1 MTNYIVIVIC
11 LICSAFFS
19 GAEIAYNSVNPISL
33 QKASDEG
40 SKSAKLALSIYN
52 KYDKFLS
59 TILIG
64 NNLVNI
70 ASSSV
75 ATVICISLFGEVGA
89 AYATLVMTV
98 IILICG
104 EITPKMVAR
113 THSFSYATMTAYP
126 IRLLMIVTYPIV
138 WLVGLLVKLL
148 SGLWGK
154 DEEEEGFNPEEL
166 SNLIEIAETENVID
180 EERSDLLQSA
190 IDFSDTSAQEILTH
204 RVDMIAIDIDDP
216 MDEIIATLES
226 SPYSRIPVYEDSI
239 DNIIGIVYLNHFYKR
254 IVEDP
259 DFSLRDILIEVC
271 FIHKSMKLPAVLSEL
286 KRRKT
291 HIAVVTDEYGGTM
304 GIVTMEDVLEQIVG
318 EIWDETDEV
327 VEDITEVAE
336 NIFEVDGDMSIYDFL
351 DEVGLDSDDFEGEYT
366 TVGGWAI
373 ESIGTFPSV
382 GESFEYE
389 NLTVTVVETEELRV
403 TKLKAVVTPKQE
415 EDE

>member
-1 MTNYIVIVIC
+1 MNYIIIVIC
-11 LICSAFFS
+11 IICSAFFS
-19 GAEIAYNSVNPISL
+19 GSEIAYNSVNPLRL
-33 QKASDEG
+33 QKAADEG
-40 SKSAKLALSIYN
+40 SKKAKLTLSIYN
-52 KYDKFLS
+52 NYEKFLS

-113 THSFSYATMTAYP
+113 THAFDFATMAAYP
-126 IRLLMIVTYPIV
+126 VKLLMIITFPIV
-138 WLVGLLVKLL
+138 WLVGLLMKLL
-148 SGLWGK
+148 SRLWGK
-154 DEEEEGFNPEEL
+154 DEEDEGFNAEEL

-180 EERSDLLQSA
+180 EERGDLLQSA

-239 DNIIGIVYLNHFYKR
+239 DNIVGIVYLNHFYKK

-304 GIVTMEDVLEQIVG
+304 GIVTMEDVLEQLVG
-318 EIWDETDEV
+318 DIWDETDEV

-336 NIFEVDGDMSIYDFL
+336 NTFEVDGDMSIYDFL
-351 DEVGLDSDDFEGEYT
+351 DEVGLDSDDFEGDYT

-373 ESIGTFPSV
+373 ESIGTFPTA
-382 GESFEYE
+382 GDSFEYE

-403 TKLKAVVTPKQE
+403 TKLKAVVTPKQDDE
-415 EDE
+415 E

>member
-1 MTNYIVIVIC
+1 MNYIIIVIC
-11 LICSAFFS
+11 IICSAFFS
-19 GAEIAYNSVNPISL
+19 GSEIAYNSVNPLRL
-33 QKASDEG
+33 QKAADDG
-40 SKSAKLALSIYN
+40 SKKAKLTLSIYN
-52 KYDKFLS
+52 NYEKFLS

-113 THSFSYATMTAYP
+113 THAFDFATMAAYP
-126 IRLLMIVTYPIV
+126 IKLLMIITFPIV
-138 WLVGLLVKLL
+138 WLVGLLMKLL
-148 SGLWGK
+148 SRLWGK
-154 DEEEEGFNPEEL
+154 DEEDEGFNAEEL

-180 EERSDLLQSA
+180 EERGDLLQSA

-239 DNIIGIVYLNHFYKR
+239 DNIIGIVYLNHFYKK

-304 GIVTMEDVLEQIVG
+304 GIVTMEDVLEQLVG
-318 EIWDETDEV
+318 DIWDETDEV

-336 NIFEVDGDMSIYDFL
+336 NTFEVDGDMSIYDFL
-351 DEVGLDSDDFEGEYT
+351 DEVGLDSDDFEGDYT

-373 ESIGTFPSV
+373 ESIGTFPSA
-382 GESFEYE
+382 GDSFEYE

-403 TKLKAVVTPKQE
+403 TKLKAVVTPKQDDE
-415 EDE
+415 E

>member
-1 MTNYIVIVIC
+1 
-11 LICSAFFS
+11 
-19 GAEIAYNSVNPISL
+19 
-33 QKASDEG
+33 
-40 SKSAKLALSIYN
+40 
-52 KYDKFLS
+52 
-59 TILIG
+59 
-64 NNLVNI
+64 
-70 ASSSV
+70 
-75 ATVICISLFGEVGA
+75 
-89 AYATLVMTV
+89 MTV

-113 THSFSYATMTAYP
+113 THAFDFATMAAYP
-126 IRLLMIVTYPIV
+126 VKLLMIITFPIV
-138 WLVGLLVKLL
+138 WLVGLLMKLL
-148 SGLWGK
+148 SRLWGK
-154 DEEEEGFNPEEL
+154 DEEEEGFNAEEL

-180 EERSDLLQSA
+180 EERGDLLQSA

-239 DNIIGIVYLNHFYKR
+239 DNIIGIVYLNHFYKK

-291 HIAVVTDEYGGTM
+291 HIAVVTDGYGGTM
-304 GIVTMEDVLEQIVG
+304 GIVTMEDVLEQLVG
-318 EIWDETDEV
+318 DIWDETDEV

-336 NIFEVDGDMSIYDFL
+336 NTFEVDGDMSIYDFL
-351 DEVGLDSDDFEGEYT
+351 DEVGLASDDFEGDYT

-373 ESIGTFPSV
+373 ESIGTFPSA
-382 GESFEYE
+382 GDSFEYE

-403 TKLKAVVTPKQE
+403 TKLKAVVTPKQDDE
-415 EDE
+415 E

>member
-1 MTNYIVIVIC
+1 MTNYIIIAIC
-11 LICSAFFS
+11 LVLSAFFS
-19 GAEIAYNSVNPISL
+19 GSEIAYNSVNPIRL
-33 QKASDEG
+33 QKAAEEG
-40 SKSAKLALSIYN
+40 SKKAKLTLSIYN
-52 KYDKFLS
+52 NYDKFLS

-75 ATVICISLFGEVGA
+75 ATVIFINLFGEVGA
-89 AYATLVMTV
+89 AYATLAMTV
-98 IILICG
+98 AILICG
-104 EITPKMVAR
+104 EITPKIVAR
-113 THSFSYATMTAYP
+113 THSFAFANATAYP
-126 IRLLMIVTYPIV
+126 IKLLMIITFPLV

-148 SGLWGK
+148 SPLWGK
-154 DEEEEGFNPEEL
+154 DEEEEGFNAEEL
-166 SNLIEIAETENVID
+166 ANLIEIAETENVID
-180 EERSDLLQSA
+180 EERGDLLQSA

-239 DNIIGIVYLNHFYKR
+239 DNVIGILYLNHFYKK
-254 IVEDP
+254 IVEEP

-304 GIVTMEDVLEQIVG
+304 GIVTMEDVLEQLVG

-327 VEDITEVAE
+327 FEDITEVAE
-336 NIFEVDGDMSIYDFL
+336 NTFEVDGDMSIYDFL
-351 DEVGLDSDDFEGEYT
+351 DEVGLDSDDFEGDYT

-373 ESIGTFPSV
+373 ESIGTFPTA
-382 GESFEYE
+382 GESFVYE

-403 TKLKAVVTPKQE
+403 TKLKAVVTPRQDDE
-415 EDE
+415 E

>member
-1 MTNYIVIVIC
+1 MNYIIIVIC
-11 LICSAFFS
+11 IICSAFFS
-19 GAEIAYNSVNPISL
+19 GSEIAYNSVNPLRL
-33 QKASDEG
+33 QKAADEG
-40 SKSAKLALSIYN
+40 SKKAKLALNIYN
-52 KYDKFLS
+52 KYEKFLS

-113 THSFSYATMTAYP
+113 SHAFDFATTAAYP
-126 IRLLMIVTYPIV
+126 VKLLMIITFPIV
-138 WLVGLLVKLL
+138 WLVGLLMKLL
-148 SGLWGK
+148 SHLWGK
-154 DEEEEGFNPEEL
+154 DEEEEGFNAEEL

-180 EERSDLLQSA
+180 EERGDLLQSA

-239 DNIIGIVYLNHFYKR
+239 DNIIGIVYLNHFYKK
-254 IVEDP
+254 IVEEP

-304 GIVTMEDVLEQIVG
+304 GIVTMEDVLEQLVG
-318 EIWDETDEV
+318 DIWDETDEV

-336 NIFEVDGDMSIYDFL
+336 NTFEVDGDMSIYDFL
-351 DEVGLDSDDFEGEYT
+351 DEVGLDSDDFEGDYT

-373 ESIGTFPSV
+373 ESIGTFPSA
-382 GESFEYE
+382 GDSFEYE

-403 TKLKAVVTPKQE
+403 TKLKAIVTPKQDDE
-415 EDE
+415 E